1 MDAGRDPAPPDTV
14 TFRRFPDGFE
24 IALLPP
30 PRLRTSG
37 RELLGSILAGL
48 LLVLIGGLVVLAI
61 RVLAKGDEGCILGF
75 SICFSLGALGTSL
88 LMVGS
93 QFDWKRESAVL
104 ETRDGLLT
112 LVQSSGQAPKQLPLA
127 DIASARAGPLPSE
140 PVKWGLQILL
150 KSRNALTTLEGR
162 RRAELDWIAGLL
174 RAALA
179 PPRRPAPVA
188 ESPVVFLAGGE
199 CQVCGSAMEER
210 VVLCAKCRTPHH
222 EECWTYNGS
231 CSTYG
236 CREIRYTRNA

>member
-1 MDAGRDPAPPDTV
+1 MDAGRDPAPPNTV

-37 RELLGSILAGL
+37 KQLVASVLAGL
-48 LLVLIGGLVVLAI
+48 VLVLIALAVVTAF
-61 RVLAKGDEGCILGF
+61 RVLGQEDEGCLLGF
-75 SICFSLGALGTSL
+75 SICVPLGAVGMAL

-93 QFDWKRESAVL
+93 QFDWNRETAVL
-104 ETRDGLLT
+104 EARDGLLT
-112 LVQSSGQAPKQLPLA
+112 LVRSGGAAPKQWSMADVSTVRSSPLN
-127 DIASARAGPLPSE
+127 SE
-140 PVKWGLQILL
+140 PVKWGLQLIL
-150 KSRNALTTLEGR
+150 KNRQTFSTLEGR
-162 RRAELDWIAGLL
+162 RRAELDWVAGLL

-199 CQVCGSAMEER
+199 CQVCGWAMEER

-236 CREIRYTRNA
+236 CREIRYTRGA